1 MVRGCNTVACRQ
13 AAERRRTDAV
23 RAAALGAGA
32 VCAPA
37 HLHEPASNQLQYSFC
52 VFNAAPTDTGTT
64 PSSTASTSSATSSCP
79 TSTTSS
85 LSRASAAPAPVPSI
99 SPSSSLPPPPLP
111 LPSVYKQRLLSLK
124 SLVLVMFTRDSM
136 ARLPQ
141 LNAPSP
147 YQKQR
152 PFSLP
157 KPTPALTAAAGAA
170 ARELAL

>member
-52 VFNAAPTDTGTT
+52 VFNAAPDRYWNDPFKHSEYLQRNVFLPNLNNELAVKSKCSPG
-64 PSSTASTSSATSSCP
+64 ACRTSP
-79 TSTTSS
+79 LK
-85 LSRASAAPAPVPSI
+85 LSQLI
-99 SPSSSLPPPPLP
+99 PPPPSPSLP

-136 ARLPQ
+136 ARRPQ
-141 LNAPSP
+141 LTPLLPTKNNAPSP

-152 PFSLP
+152 PP
-157 KPTPALTAAAGAA
+157 
-170 ARELAL
+170 